1 MRQARNFAL
10 WSYLPLLILLVGL
23 GWLLAEWRG
32 QATDAEIREHLL
44 RQAMEVAQ
52 TLDPEQ
58 IKTLTFTAAD
68 RGTPE
73 FERIREQMTAYG
85 RFIQQR
91 SLYSMALRDGVLV
104 FGPENLAEDDLLAS
118 PPGTVYRN
126 PAPEGFTVFRSGN
139 PATLGPFTDEYGTF
153 VTALAPVLDPRSGE
167 VLMVV
172 GLDMLADEWRAR
184 LAASWWPPI
193 LGTTLALAILLVGA
207 SAIHWRHRQPAERQ
221 RVFRHFETVL
231 IAVLGLT
238 LTVATAFLAWEAE
251 IRERSALFD
260 RLAAIHAGHIRQKFH
275 DIRDNLS
282 ALGRFHE
289 IVRPMY
295 CDAFSA
301 FARPLTR
308 TSAVQAYEWIP
319 RVPAADRERTEAEAC
334 WEGFNDLGYWEFD
347 IRGERIPVS
356 GRDFYYPVY
365 SVEPLAG
372 NEPALG
378 FDLGSEPARRAALE
392 KAARTGLMTATAP
405 LTLVQET
412 ESQPGMRVFEPVFAT
427 AASELVDPNVARD
440 AGQLRGFVLAVLRL
454 QSLLDRAMPRDVR
467 GESRIAVHL
476 LDLMRGDGD
485 LLVAYPREHA
495 DEHADGIDPAH
506 RSQTFFHAVHPLFAF
521 GRAFAITFH
530 PTPAFHAAYPPRMG
544 SLTGLAGL
552 LLTTVATLFVGFL
565 RNQQSFLER
574 QVEMRTAELRE
585 READLATT
593 LNSIGDGVIATDA
606 EGRVARMNPAAEQLT
621 GWTLAEARGQPLARV
636 LRLVDPL
643 DHESVTV
650 PAVRSLGIGAVSKKT
665 YFATLI
671 ARDTTERHVTQR
683 SAPIREDHGTVK
695 GLVVVIA
702 DVTGE
707 YRIREA
713 LRESEERFH
722 LMFEKHDAIML
733 LIEPETGRILDANQ
747 AAARFYGYPVERL
760 CAMSVQDISASSPD
774 KVSLKGDG
782 SLPEYR
788 DDFVFSH
795 RLANGE
801 ERVVEVHA
809 SPILLRGQS
818 ILFAIIH
825 DITKRRAL
833 EREMRRLATT
843 DPLTGLVNRR
853 FFFNQVTRELE
864 RFRRYAKSAALL
876 MLDLDS
882 FKRINDTR
890 GHAAGD
896 AVLQHFAIVARQSLR
911 RVDVVGRL
919 GGEEFA
925 ALLPGTDAAGA
936 VQLAERLRQA
946 VAERPADIEA
956 GSLAYTVS
964 VGVTWFAPSDS
975 NADAILARAD
985 RALYRAKDH
994 GRNRVEMEPPPE

>member
-1 MRQARNFAL
+1 M
-10 WSYLPLLILLVGL
+10 G
-23 GWLLAEWRG
+23 
-32 QATDAEIREHLL
+32 
-44 RQAMEVAQ
+44 
-52 TLDPEQ
+52 
-58 IKTLTFTAAD
+58 K
-68 RGTPE
+68 
-73 FERIREQMTAYG
+73 
-85 RFIQQR
+85 
-91 SLYSMALRDGVLV
+91 
-104 FGPENLAEDDLLAS
+104 
-118 PPGTVYRN
+118 
-126 PAPEGFTVFRSGN
+126 
-139 PATLGPFTDEYGTF
+139 
-153 VTALAPVLDPRSGE
+153 
-167 VLMVV
+167 
-172 GLDMLADEWRAR
+172 
-184 LAASWWPPI
+184 
-193 LGTTLALAILLVGA
+193 
-207 SAIHWRHRQPAERQ
+207 
-221 RVFRHFETVL
+221 
-231 IAVLGLT
+231 
-238 LTVATAFLAWEAE
+238 
-251 IRERSALFD
+251 
-260 RLAAIHAGHIRQKFH
+260 K
-275 DIRDNLS
+275 
-282 ALGRFHE
+282 
-289 IVRPMY
+289 
-295 CDAFSA
+295 
-301 FARPLTR
+301 
-308 TSAVQAYEWIP
+308 
-319 RVPAADRERTEAEAC
+319 
-334 WEGFNDLGYWEFD
+334 GYY
-347 IRGERIPVS
+347 V
-356 GRDFYYPVY
+356 
-365 SVEPLAG
+365 
-372 NEPALG
+372 
-378 FDLGSEPARRAALE
+378 
-392 KAARTGLMTATAP
+392 
-405 LTLVQET
+405 
-412 ESQPGMRVFEPVFAT
+412 
-427 AASELVDPNVARD
+427 
-440 AGQLRGFVLAVLRL
+440 
-454 QSLLDRAMPRDVR
+454 
-467 GESRIAVHL
+467 
-476 LDLMRGDGD
+476 
-485 LLVAYPREHA
+485 
-495 DEHADGIDPAH
+495 
-506 RSQTFFHAVHPLFAF
+506 
-521 GRAFAITFH
+521 
-530 PTPAFHAAYPPRMG
+530 
-544 SLTGLAGL
+544 
-552 LLTTVATLFVGFL
+552 
-565 RNQQSFLER
+565 
-574 QVEMRTAELRE
+574 
-585 READLATT
+585 
-593 LNSIGDGVIATDA
+593 
-606 EGRVARMNPAAEQLT
+606 
-621 GWTLAEARGQPLARV
+621 
-636 LRLVDPL
+636 
-643 DHESVTV
+643 
-650 PAVRSLGIGAVSKKT
+650 
-665 YFATLI
+665 TLI
-671 ARDTTERHVTQR
+671 ARDATERHIAQR
-683 SAPIREDHGTVK
+683 STLIREDDGTIK
-695 GLVVVIA
+695 GLVVVFA

-782 SLPEYR
+782 SLPEHR

-833 EREMRRLATT
+833 EQEMRRLATT

-946 VAERPADIEA
+946 VAERPADIET